1 VCFVTLSPSKIALNY
16 FFYKTQGMAFI
27 FAEIFD
33 EYSFH
38 PEPSPAPQI
47 RAQPERA
54 TKKSAKGKA
63 KQKQRE
69 PDISET
75 ESESEDNAKDT
86 DWKNS
91 EDPSQ
96 LRRDEDEEEPDN
108 TAFEIPLNTL
118 IECLNIFGTAGPS
131 TSITSTGGNGRGWH
145 RDNGDSDHEDR
156 GERRRDR
163 LEAFFGG
170 HEKRTSLR
178 MSYLGAGYPL
188 TLIM

>member
-1 VCFVTLSPSKIALNY
+1 
-16 FFYKTQGMAFI
+16 MAFI

-33 EYSFH
+33 EYTFH
-38 PEPSPAPQI
+38 PEPPPAPQI

-54 TKKSAKGKA
+54 TKKSMKGKG
-63 KQKQRE
+63 KQKQDE

-75 ESESEDNAKDT
+75 ESESENNAKDS

-91 EDPSQ
+91 QPT
-96 LRRDEDEEEPDN
+96 RDEDEEESDN

-118 IECLNIFGTAGPS
+118 IECLNVFGTAGPS
-131 TSITSTGGNGRGWH
+131 TSMSSTGGKGRGWH
-145 RDNGDSDHEDR
+145 RNNADSDHEDR
-156 GERRRDR
+156 GERRRDGI
-163 LEAFFGG
+163 EAFFGG
-170 HEKRTSLR
+170 QEKRTSMR